1 MNIVHP
7 KGLVRLPAMRKLFAV
22 VALLAAG
29 GALAGEAV
37 LVHDIEPPHPRYTQL
52 TQMAA
57 EVARCTQDTL
67 TIAINPGG
75 KVRPR
80 GCAPRPHIF
89 NVTPPGIVLYSYTDT
104 TNHRMVIRQLP
115 AISRRIAR
123 Q

>member
-1 MNIVHP
+1 MNV
-7 KGLVRLPAMRKLFAV
+7 AMMSPWNRSAFSLFAHLSASFGV
-22 VALLAAG
+22 
-29 GALAGEAV
+29 
-37 LVHDIEPPHPRYTQL
+37 DIEPPHPRYTQL